1 MYATRNNLIR
11 PSKRMQ
17 CVYLEPKFINFSRVP
32 YTVVGT
38 VVKVCSEVVANQ
50 PVNFEERA
58 SYFE

>member
-1 MYATRNNLIR
+1 
-11 PSKRMQ
+11 MQ